1 MKKTALEKMTKRSL
15 MELAREAKLPGRSK
29 MTKEEL
35 IEALSKTPN
44 RGKAKSPS
52 IPKTKAS
59 ARPSRKKNTTDP
71 SVLRSEVGVRP
82 ILREEHRPEYYQ
94 QEVEQGRFDLGVREE
109 TRAGL
114 APEEETLPLG
124 YGEDRIVLMVR
135 DPYWLYS
142 YWEIREST
150 VQENLLRHNLSDSS
164 YEKVLRVYSGGET
177 DYYDIDVEGLIN
189 NWYIN
194 VGRPNTDFFTEF
206 GIRVE
211 GQFFPLVQSN
221 RVQTPR
227 AAMSEVIDEKWMT
240 LEEESQMMYALSGGF
255 RLGRAGE
262 GSVGLQE
269 MMAKRWESEISSGA
283 ISSFFGSGRFREIPP
298 RKFWYRLDAE
308 LIVYGA
314 TEPDAEVTLQ
324 GEQIHLRPDG
334 TFTARFALPDGLQEI
349 PVTFVSADRIDQGTI
364 TPKVHRR
371 TENS

>member
-1 MKKTALEKMTKRSL
+1 
-15 MELAREAKLPGRSK
+15 
-29 MTKEEL
+29 
-35 IEALSKTPN
+35 
-44 RGKAKSPS
+44 
-52 IPKTKAS
+52 
-59 ARPSRKKNTTDP
+59 
-71 SVLRSEVGVRP
+71 
-82 ILREEHRPEYYQ
+82 
-94 QEVEQGRFDLGVREE
+94 
-109 TRAGL
+109 
-114 APEEETLPLG
+114 
-124 YGEDRIVLMVR
+124 
-135 DPYWLYS
+135 
-142 YWEIREST
+142 
-150 VQENLLRHNLSDSS
+150 
-164 YEKVLRVYSGGET
+164 
-177 DYYDIDVEGLIN
+177 
-189 NWYIN
+189 

-324 GEQIHLRPDG
+324 GEQIHLRTDCRRSPSLSCPPIG
-334 TFTARFALPDGLQEI
+334 STRVPLP
-349 PVTFVSADRIDQGTI
+349 
-364 TPKVHRR
+364 RR
-371 TENS
+371 YIEERKIRNRTSPLRGGKP